1 MATSTRAGRTQEER
15 REQTRGAVLTATV
28 ESLVE
33 VGYTK
38 TTTLEVQRRAGVS
51 RGALLHHFP
60 SKAELI
66 AATVRHLAELRGR
79 ELRDLAARLP
89 DGAAR
94 VDAVIDQLW
103 QSFRGPLFCVTAEL
117 RSAARTDRELRGVL
131 AKVEAEVRERIFDQ
145 SRRLFGEPVASMPG
159 FECAMDMTLQL
170 MIGAASSAILHG
182 DSKPVQALINR
193 WKKLFPEL
201 LQQSGAGKR

>member
-1 MATSTRAGRTQEER
+1 MARTQEQR
-15 REQTRGAVLTATV
+15 REQTQLAVLTATV
-28 ESLVE
+28 ESLVD
-33 VGYTK
+33 VGYSK

-66 AATVRHLAELRGR
+66 SATVHHLAELRGH

-94 VDAVIDQLW
+94 VDAVIDHLW

-117 RSAARTDRELRGVL
+117 RSAARTDVELRDVL
-131 AKVEAEVRERIFDQ
+131 AKVEAEVRDRILEQ
-145 SRRLFGEPVASMPG
+145 ARRLFGEPVASAPG

-170 MIGAASSAILHG
+170 MVGAASTAILHG
-182 DSKPVQALINR
+182 DNKRVVALINR
-193 WKKLFPEL
+193 WKKLFPQL
-201 LQQSGAGKR
+201 LEHRQ